1 MTNTR
6 FAILVLPALLAGG
19 LYAQDTV
26 APTTGEPVGSA
37 RGTNKGDYNI
47 VQSWEAGYR
56 FMSVAGDRGKYSG
69 DVNYR
74 DGFRLLSSQMTV
86 NSKDGKGKYFDE
98 IVLSTQGLGNDP
110 YESAVLRVAKNG
122 LYRYDLSW
130 RQNDYFNT
138 ALVVSAGQHAQN
150 TVHRWQDHEVTLFP
164 EKNFRIRA
172 GYGGVTLDG
181 PALSSQQEFDT
192 RGDVYPV
199 FRNIR
204 ERFDEYRIAA
214 DGRFKNFKF
223 TVQRRWEFYKE
234 DTKDNQLLALKG
246 TAPAVLTSF
255 VRPQPYRGRTPGWM
269 GNIYGETRWIAL
281 NAHASYSSGTGD
293 YAQNELALGLD
304 RFGSSANR
312 QIGVRAHGN
321 RPVAAGDFATTVL
334 PGKRFS
340 IVNNL
345 SASNTRMNGSNLFQQ
360 YDASTLSFATVNF
373 QFLGIRLVTNS
384 TDAHFR
390 ISKRLDVFGGV
401 RFSQREIRSIEDTAD
416 AGSKFDGVS
425 GQQTNTNKAG
435 VFGTNVFLGKAF
447 RAHFES
453 EIGRNDNPLTPVSL
467 RDYHAI
473 RSKLQYRTKTWTL
486 GGGYNDNY
494 NTNSVQITA
503 YSAHSRTYSGNGSW
517 SAKSWVSLDA
527 GYSKLHLDTIG
538 GIVFFAGTPRAVRV
552 TDQQSMYISNI
563 HAANIG
569 LRFALRKYADL
580 YVGYNMAKDT
590 GDGRASL
597 TAQSSANS
605 QILYNAQTFPLTYQ
619 TPLLRISVRLTEKL
633 RWNVGYQYYGY
644 HEDFGLLSLN
654 QGYRAN
660 TGYTSLLWA
669 F

>member
-6 FAILVLPALLAGG
+6 FAIILLPALLSMG
-19 LYAQDTV
+19 LRAQDTV

-37 RGTNKGDYNI
+37 RGANKGDYNI

-56 FMSVAGDRGKYSG
+56 FMSVGGDRGKYSG

-98 IVLSTQGLGNDP
+98 IILSTQGLGNDP

-150 TVHRWQDHEVTLFP
+150 TVHRWQDHEIILFP

-269 GNIYGETRWIAL
+269 GNIYGETRWVAL
-281 NAHASYSSGTGD
+281 NAHASYSAGTGD

-304 RFGSSANR
+304 RFGSAANR

-321 RPVAAGDFATTVL
+321 RPVVAGDFATTVL

-360 YDASTLSFATVNF
+360 YDAATLSFANVNF

-401 RFSQREIRSIEDTAD
+401 RFSQREIRSIEDSAD
-416 AGSKFDGVS
+416 TGSKLDGVS
-425 GQQTNTNKAG
+425 GQQTNTTKAG

-473 RSKLQYRTKTWTL
+473 RSKIQYRTKTWTL

-494 NTNSVQITA
+494 NTNSVQLTA
-503 YSAHSRTYSGNGSW
+503 YSAHSRTYSSNGSW
-517 SAKSWVSLDA
+517 TAKSWVSVDA

-538 GIVFFAGTPRAVRV
+538 GIVFFAGSPRAVRV
-552 TDQQSMYISNI
+552 TDQQSMYVSNI

-580 YVGYNMAKDT
+580 VVGYNLTKDT
-590 GDGRASL
+590 GDGRAML
-597 TAQSSANS
+597 TAQSSANA
-605 QILYNAQTFPLTYQ
+605 QILYNAQSFPLTYQ
-619 TPLLRISVRLTEKL
+619 TPLLRLSVRLTEKL

>member
-6 FAILVLPALLAGG
+6 FAILLFPALLAPG
-19 LYAQDTV
+19 LLAQDTV

-56 FMSVAGDRGKYSG
+56 FMSVGGDRGKYSG

-98 IVLSTQGLGNDP
+98 IILSTQGLGNDP

-150 TVHRWQDHEVTLFP
+150 TVHRWEDHEVTLFP

-172 GYGGVTLDG
+172 GYGGVSLDG

-192 RGDVYPV
+192 KGDVYPV

-234 DTKDNQLLALKG
+234 DTKDNQILALKG
-246 TAPAVLTSF
+246 TAPALLTSF

-293 YAQNELALGLD
+293 YAQNELAIGLD

-312 QIGVRAHGN
+312 QIAVRAHGN

-425 GQQTNTNKAG
+425 GQQTNSTKAG
-435 VFGTNVFLGKAF
+435 VFGANVFLGKAF
-447 RAHFES
+447 RAHFEG

-503 YSAHSRTYSGNGSW
+503 YSAHSRTYSANGSW
-517 SAKSWVSLDA
+517 TAKSWVSVDA

-538 GIVFFAGTPRAVRV
+538 GIVFFAGSPRAVRV
-552 TDQQSMYISNI
+552 TDQQSMYVSNI

-580 YVGYNMAKDT
+580 VVGYNLTKDT
-590 GDGRASL
+590 GDGRAML
-597 TAQSSANS
+597 TAQSSANA

-619 TPLLRISVRLTEKL
+619 TPLLRLSVRLTEKL